1 MQTRPRQHLAPVRSM
16 RPQLCSACRAAPS
29 RCNVRTGGT
38 ASTAYGS
45 CEHAHRPEVPAACR
59 PSPFAREETLK
70 HLFRFDCSSI
80 PASVRGK
87 NVLPMCRPDPMCRPV
102 LSPSMKLKGSF
113 GTLESQVPQGSI
125 YPIQV
130 GTRFHI
136 PDFSLISDSPGDKA
150 STPETPPCL
159 RDAREHCR
167 RFVRRGSLRER
178 ERERERESFIRNNL
192 HNGVVSGAAR
202 GQALLG
208 PMWAA
213 VTVACRA

>member
-1 MQTRPRQHLAPVRSM
+1 
-16 RPQLCSACRAAPS
+16 
-29 RCNVRTGGT
+29 
-38 ASTAYGS
+38 
-45 CEHAHRPEVPAACR
+45 
-59 PSPFAREETLK
+59 
-70 HLFRFDCSSI
+70 
-80 PASVRGK
+80 
-87 NVLPMCRPDPMCRPV
+87 MCRPV

-125 YPIQV
+125 YPI

-150 STPETPPCL
+150 STPETPHL
-159 RDAREHCR
+159 SARR
-167 RFVRRGSLRER
+167 KGALPKVRSPGQP
-178 ERERERESFIRNNL
+178 ERERESFIRNNL